1 MIIITPQNPGDPRG
15 IKFHSPKP
23 RGTKKYIPHIPHSHE
38 NEIWSGIANPSNN
51 IAKFLCSQESVFVRL
66 VGQDQ
71 IVTNVSLIGIVLKK
85 AQKIVMHPMTAFV
98 LVLLITSYAMK
109 L

>member
-1 MIIITPQNPGDPRG
+1 MKPITPQNPGDPQG

-23 RGTKKYIPHIPHSHE
+23 RGTKKYIPHIPHSSR
-38 NEIWSGIANPSNN
+38 NELWSGIANPSNI

>member
-1 MIIITPQNPGDPRG
+1 MNFGQELQTLAI
-15 IKFHSPKP
+15 
-23 RGTKKYIPHIPHSHE
+23 
-38 NEIWSGIANPSNN
+38 NN
-51 IAKFLCSQESVFVRL
+51 IAKFLCSQESVFVRQ

-71 IVTNVSLIGIVLKK
+71 IVTNVFLIGIVLKK

-109 L
+109 LWWMLEVIFHSYQFKLCIWYHIESKI